1 MASKLP
7 DRLRRG
13 ALLLALC
20 WPAFAA
26 AQDGTELML
35 CGSSSQAAN
44 GAGFV
49 DTLPGTNPLPPSGGD
64 TSACMPVRSF
74 DTTLSSAPPPSGG
87 GGGGAGAPRVGKITV
102 VMPAGVNAARISGLV
117 GSAAEVAS
125 LTLLRTRSGTEGPG
139 ANRRAEFA
147 IVLASATIDSTQTSI
162 SAGPDGPT
170 ETIVIAYR
178 RIRWLYWL
186 DPLAGGAPSSDLCF
200 NLATAGLC

>member
-7 DRLRRG
+7 DRLRHG

-35 CGSSSQAAN
+35 CGSSSQAAD

-49 DTLPGTNPLPPSGGD
+49 DTLPGTNPLPPSDGD
-64 TSACMPVRSF
+64 TSACMPVQSF

-87 GGGGAGAPRVGKITV
+87 GGGGAGAPRLGKISV

-117 GSAAEVAS
+117 GSGAQVDS
-125 LTLLRTRSGTEGPG
+125 LTLLRTRSGTGGPG
-139 ANRRAEFA
+139 ASRRIEFA
-147 IVLASATIDSTQTSI
+147 IVLANATIDSTQTSTT
-162 SAGPDGPT
+162 AGPDGPT
-170 ETIVIAYR
+170 ETIVLAYR
-178 RIRWLYWL
+178 RIRWQYWL
-186 DPLAGGAPSSDLCF
+186 DPLAGGPPSSDLCF